1 MTKGTDGNNID
12 GMSIER
18 INTLID
24 RIKNETYQPYPAK
37 RVYIDKAN
45 GGKRPLGIPSTDD
58 KIVQEIIRSILESI
72 YEHY

>member
-1 MTKGTDGNNID
+1 MAYSKIYAKEGNMTKGTDGNNID

-37 RVYIDKAN
+37 RVYIDKSQWRKKTTRYTIN
-45 GGKRPLGIPSTDD
+45 R
-58 KIVQEIIRSILESI
+58 
-72 YEHY
+72 